1 MASMQPVNIQFFKS
15 ADELRKWLG
24 KNHGKAPELWVG
36 FYKKDSGRGGITY
49 AEAVD
54 EALCF
59 GWIDG
64 IRKGIDGSS
73 YVSRFTPRKSRSI
86 WSNINTKRAGELRT
100 LGRMMP
106 AGLKAL
112 SVRDP
117 ERSGIYSFENRAKKL
132 EAVYE
137 RKFKANKKAWE
148 FFQSQAPWY
157 RRTAGWWVRSA
168 KREETKWRRLE
179 RLMGDSEASKRLA
192 HLTRSHLT
200 NIRSGV

>member
-1 MASMQPVNIQFFKS
+1 MKVVSMQPVKIKFFKS
-15 ADELRKWLG
+15 ADEFRKWLG
-24 KNHGKAPELWVG
+24 KNHGEVLEVWLG

-49 AEAVD
+49 TEALD

-86 WSNINTKRAGELRT
+86 WSTVNTKRAGELRG

-106 AGLKAL
+106 TGLKAL
-112 SVRDP
+112 AARDP
-117 ERSGIYSFENRAKKL
+117 ERSGIYAFENRARKL
-132 EAVYE
+132 EPDCE
-137 RKFKANKKAWE
+137 QKFKANKKAWE
-148 FFQSQAPWY
+148 FFQLQAPWY
-157 RRTAGWWVRSA
+157 RRTAGWWVFSA

-179 RLMGDSEASKRLA
+179 RLIGDSQRGARLA
-192 HLTRSHLT
+192 HLTSPSKRPK
-200 NIRSGV
+200 

>member
-1 MASMQPVNIQFFKS
+1 MTGVSTQPVKIKFFKS
-15 ADELRKWLG
+15 PDEFRKWLG
-24 KNHGKAPELWVG
+24 KNHGTVLEVWMG
-36 FYKKDSGRGGITY
+36 FYKKGSGRGGMTY

-86 WSNINTKRAGELRT
+86 WSTVNTKRAGELRG
-100 LGRMMP
+100 LGRMTP

-112 SVRDP
+112 AARDP
-117 ERSGIYSFENRAKKL
+117 ARSGIYAFENAARKL
-132 EAVYE
+132 EAAYE
-137 RKFKANKKAWE
+137 RKFRASKKAWE
-148 FFQSQAPWY
+148 FFQLQAPWY
-157 RRTAGWWVRSA
+157 RRTAGWWILSA

-179 RLMGDSEASKRLA
+179 RLIGDSQRGTRLA
-192 HLTRSHLT
+192 HLTSPSRKPK
-200 NIRSGV
+200 